1 MIDKCMILRDSN
13 FDSSTLWPSLSSL
26 RFLFTP
32 AAWYLNCA
40 PLNFFSARED
50 DDVCS
55 SISTGDV
62 REQTCIASLDP
73 DSCLPELLCLLSNDM
88 LHNNKA
94 DVIYVSL
101 EYVAALSEVLY
112 MTVKLYAV
120 FTWTQSPAHE
130 LVGRS
135 RSCPSQPC
143 VCKRATLLQTDVFPL
158 LPHCSLYSHPVQI
171 PCFCSG
177 FQTN

>member
-1 MIDKCMILRDSN
+1 MILRDSN
-13 FDSSTLWPSLSSL
+13 FDSSPLWPSISSL

-40 PLNFFSARED
+40 PLSFFSARED

-55 SISTGDV
+55 NISAGDV

-73 DSCLPELLCLLSNDM
+73 DSCLPGLLCWLSNDM
-88 LHNNKA
+88 LHGNKA
-94 DVIYVSL
+94 DIIYVSL
-101 EYVAALSEVLY
+101 EYVAAVSVVLC
-112 MTVKLYAV
+112 MTVKLYIV
-120 FTWTQSPAHE
+120 FTWTQSPAQE

-135 RSCPSQPC
+135 RSCSSQPC
-143 VCKRATLLQTDVFPL
+143 VCKKATLLQRMFFRSFRTV
-158 LPHCSLYSHPVQI
+158 SLYSHPVQK
-171 PCFCSG
+171 PCFCLG